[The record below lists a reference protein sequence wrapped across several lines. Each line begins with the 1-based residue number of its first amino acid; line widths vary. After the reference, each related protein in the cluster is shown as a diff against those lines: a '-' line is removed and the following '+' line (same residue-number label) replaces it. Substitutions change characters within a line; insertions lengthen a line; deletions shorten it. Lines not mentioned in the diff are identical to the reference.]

1 MSLLLIWMSK
11 EKVIAW
17 NVTFQVI
24 YLFILET
31 VTLQVEWKKM

>member
-1 MSLLLIWMSK
+1 MSK

-17 NVTFQVI
+17 KVTFQVI

-31 VTLQVEWKKM
+31 VTLQFEWKEM

>member
-1 MSLLLIWMSK
+1 MSK

-31 VTLQVEWKKM
+31 VTLQVE

>member
-1 MSLLLIWMSK
+1 MSK
-11 EKVIAW
+11 EKVMAW

-31 VTLQVEWKKM
+31 VTLQVE